1 MAIDNRTLSMIV
13 PYLLDNQEEESL
25 FVKILTRTQS
35 HKPLISF
42 NLNLIQCSNNEF
54 LNWTSVESSLT
65 LRGEFVRTTFADAN
79 KIYLSSGVTYLKN
92 LTMLDCSIKTTYRT
106 NDDELFQIK
115 LKIEST
121 LNDYCSS
128 EHLCY
133 PENVYQCDF
142 EQHRCTCRSSY
153 QSYLNKY
160 QQSICVHAVENISQ
174 CTMNDIHCIEW
185 CHEKRS
191 STTCTCPKDLSSKK
205 LSDDDRAYCEGR
217 INGPCNS
224 FIQCPLGDICV
235 QGTCQNTYYK
245 LHYILSFDIATVS
258 IIASC
263 LILLVIII
271 ILGISICILRRQR
284 WKKHYDSS
292 IDTVYKRKQQ
302 TDIPATSNYDN
313 IIYGVFHNNV
323 QLSSTVLSSNDDN
336 VNDSSPFTAS
346 SDSTS
351 YNPKV
356 VFLGGDQ
363 HLTAIYA

>member
-1 MAIDNRTLSMIV
+1 
-13 PYLLDNQEEESL
+13 
-25 FVKILTRTQS
+25 
-35 HKPLISF
+35 
-42 NLNLIQCSNNEF
+42 QCSNNEF

-245 LHYILSFDIATVS
+245 LHY
-258 IIASC
+258 
-263 LILLVIII
+263 
-271 ILGISICILRRQR
+271 
-284 WKKHYDSS
+284 
-292 IDTVYKRKQQ
+292 
-302 TDIPATSNYDN
+302 
-313 IIYGVFHNNV
+313 
-323 QLSSTVLSSNDDN
+323 
-336 VNDSSPFTAS
+336 
-346 SDSTS
+346 
-351 YNPKV
+351 
-356 VFLGGDQ
+356 
-363 HLTAIYA
+363 

>member
-1 MAIDNRTLSMIV
+1 FFS
-13 PYLLDNQEEESL
+13 
-25 FVKILTRTQS
+25 
-35 HKPLISF
+35 
-42 NLNLIQCSNNEF
+42 
-54 LNWTSVESSLT
+54 
-65 LRGEFVRTTFADAN
+65 
-79 KIYLSSGVTYLKN
+79 
-92 LTMLDCSIKTTYRT
+92 
-106 NDDELFQIK
+106 
-115 LKIEST
+115 
-121 LNDYCSS
+121 
-128 EHLCY
+128 
-133 PENVYQCDF
+133 
-142 EQHRCTCRSSY
+142 
-153 QSYLNKY
+153 
-160 QQSICVHAVENISQ
+160 
-174 CTMNDIHCIEW
+174 
-185 CHEKRS
+185 
-191 STTCTCPKDLSSKK
+191 
-205 LSDDDRAYCEGR
+205 AYCEGR